1 MSSDKIPFKN
11 VEGYPDPTPYVAL
24 NNTLRDQKAAE
35 AEVEER
41 MNLLI
46 KTLKNTI
53 RLAGFEPVGRIEV
66 KDTRTGR
73 IFR

>member
-1 MSSDKIPFKN
+1 MSSKVPLRN
-11 VEGYPDPTPYVAL
+11 SEGYVDPTAYEAL
-24 NNTLRDQKAAE
+24 NKAMRDQTAEDTE
-35 AEVEER
+35 AEER
-41 MNLLI
+41 TNLLI

-53 RLAGFEPVGRIEV
+53 RLAGFELVSRIEV

>member
-11 VEGYPDPTPYVAL
+11 VEGYADPTPYSAL
-24 NNTLRDQKAAE
+24 NNVLREQKSAE
-35 AEVEER
+35 AEAEER

-53 RLAGFEPVGRIEV
+53 RLAGFELVGRIEV
-66 KDTRTGR
+66 RDKGTGR
-73 IFR
+73 MFR